1 MTFPPFSEAEVLMT
15 RPVLPIEM
23 QEPPVQTANDFA
35 RRMALLGKPGPYRAS
50 HANPGVIVDRA
61 DHIVEIICPD
71 IPGAAA
77 RRDAAEITALAL
89 NRLCGFAA
97 IEDQLDAV
105 HIAAVRLESDRFAA
119 QARPQAAE

>member
-1 MTFPPFSEAEVLMT
+1 MTFPPFSEAEVVMARAYFTLT
-15 RPVLPIEM
+15 
-23 QEPPVQTANDFA
+23 EPTMQTANDFA

-89 NRLCGFAA
+89 NWLCGFAA
-97 IEDQLDAV
+97 IEGQLDAA
-105 HIAAVRLESDRFAA
+105 HIAAVQAESARFAA
-119 QARPQAAE
+119 QNRQQAAE